1 MKKILVLALAAA
13 TMVGCSND
21 ELIGLNQ
28 ETIGFD
34 NAFVDNTTRLAD
46 PSIVSPNA
54 DGTVNS
60 ITKHTLNV
68 WGTTQGNGTGEGLV
82 QIFAATPVNYTSD
95 WGYATEYNQYW
106 IAGNTYNFAALVNA
120 TPANVTLGAD
130 KLPSTVKFTTTDDAT
145 DLLYAKSATY
155 TGLASS
161 NPKVAFTFDHLLSKV
176 HFSFKNTMTNNAT
189 GNLYQYRV
197 SNVQITNAH
206 KTATCTIAGKSWA
219 GHEGT
224 RSAVAFGNIES
235 VVGKVGEEHTV
246 TSQDARL
253 LVPATYTDLNIT
265 CTVETLYNGALVDNQ
280 NLILENVAVTFEAGK
295 AYNLV
300 ISKGA
305 PGEKIEFTVNTVN
318 GWDTTPGNTDI

>member
-13 TMVGCSND
+13 AMVGCSND

-46 PSIVSPNA
+46 PSITSV
-54 DGTVNS
+54 S
-60 ITKHTLNV
+60 ITSETLNV

-82 QIFAATPVNYTSD
+82 QIFKATPVSYTSD

-106 IAGNTYNFAALVNA
+106 IADNIYNFAALVNA

-130 KLPSTVKFTTTDDAT
+130 LLPSTVKFTTADDAT

-176 HFSFKNTMTNNAT
+176 HFSFKNTMTNNAS

-235 VVGKVGEEHTV
+235 VVGQVGAVHTV

-253 LVPATYTDLNIT
+253 LVPAAYTDLNIT
-265 CTVETLYNGALVDNQ
+265 CTVETLYNGELVDSQ
-280 NLILENVAVTFEAGK
+280 NLTLKNVAVTFEAGK

-318 GWDTTPGNTDI
+318 GWGAPTPGDTNVN